1 MTNEEL
7 CLQIQQGNDEL
18 IPELWNQCN
27 GFIKMMAGKYVEGFE
42 QLDESV
48 KEDCVQ
54 EAFFSFMDAIRLY
67 KPQEAGFIHY
77 LSYHLKNAFKTAC
90 FGGRSKKSL
99 ADPLNHSISFDYKMG
114 EDGEQFTL
122 ADVVAEK
129 EQGEQTEYV
138 IQPELARTEE
148 ADFWE
153 SVNRFMHQAID
164 TSSNDAGKAI
174 YHYMLDN
181 DCGFRDAIIGLYG
194 EDALQDRKLMK
205 RLEASKYKTRHDF
218 KMYWTSRKGIDE
230 RRKLVI
236 DEAIFRHGLRS
247 YGLRYYI
254 ESGYTSPVEEL
265 AIKHLAKG

>member
-7 CLQIQQGNDEL
+7 CLLIQQGHDEL
-18 IPELWNQCN
+18 IPELWIQCN
-27 GFIKMMAGKYVEGFE
+27 GFISRMAGRYVEGFE

-67 KPQEAGFIHY
+67 KPQDACFTHY
-77 LSYHLKNAFKTAC
+77 LSYHLKNAFRVAC

-99 ADPLNHSISFDYKMG
+99 ADPLNHSISLDYQMK

-122 ADVVAEK
+122 ADIVAEK
-129 EQGEQTEYV
+129 EQGDQTEYV
-138 IQPELARTEE
+138 IQPELARMEE

-164 TSSNDAGKAI
+164 ESSDEVGRCI
-174 YHYMLDN
+174 CHFMLDN
-181 DCGFRDAIIGLYG
+181 GCGFRDAIIGLYG
-194 EDALQDRKLMK
+194 EDALQDDRLMN
-205 RLEASKYKTRHDF
+205 RLASSRSRTHHDF
-218 KMYWTSRKGIDE
+218 RKYWHSRNGKE
-230 RRKLVI
+230 QRKKLAI

-247 YGLRYYI
+247 YGLKYYI
-254 ESGYTSPVEEL
+254 ESGYTSPIEEL
-265 AIKHLAKG
+265 ALKHLANG